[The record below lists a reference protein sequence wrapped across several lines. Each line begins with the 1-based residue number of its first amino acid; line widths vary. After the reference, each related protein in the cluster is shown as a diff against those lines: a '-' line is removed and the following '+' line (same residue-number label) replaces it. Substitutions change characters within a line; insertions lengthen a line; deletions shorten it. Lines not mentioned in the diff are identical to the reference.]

1 MLGCSVS
8 CATAGK
14 ENTPSSELSGG
25 MRRRLSFGLALVG
38 NPKVLFLDEPT
49 TGDLS
54 SPPPSCPRRALACPV
69 VGAVAHV
76 RWCCSAGL
84 DPETRRQIWRLVDMC
99 AAGRCVILTTHSVRF
114 LDEGAAARP
123 YPCAWPCMWP
133 NSQCG

>member
-14 ENTPSSELSGG
+14 EDTPSSELSGG

-54 SPPPSCPRRALACPV
+54 SPPPPAPDALLHAWLLVLSLTRMGVLRRPGSGDTAPDL
-69 VGAVAHV
+69 
-76 RWCCSAGL
+76 
-84 DPETRRQIWRLVDMC
+84 
-99 AAGRCVILTTHSVRF
+99 AAG
-114 LDEGAAARP
+114 
-123 YPCAWPCMWP
+123 
-133 NSQCG
+133 